1 MKKQLRW
8 ILLLLAL
15 GAACLAL
22 WLWPRPGGT
31 LAGVYQDGRLLYTL
45 DPGTDQ
51 VLTVSGPAGENTIA
65 VSNGEIRVTHAD
77 CPDQICVQH
86 GPLRQDGSPIICLP
100 NHLTIRWIGGDGQ
113 IDALTGTGGL
123 Q

>member
-77 CPDQICVQH
+77 CPDQICVEH
-86 GPLRQDGSPIICLP
+86 GPLRPGGTPIVCLP
-100 NHLTIRWIGGDGQ
+100 NRLSIQWIERDAAVDAVSGGR
-113 IDALTGTGGL
+113 
-123 Q
+123 

>member
-31 LAGVYQDGRLLYTL
+31 LAGVYQEMADTGFPSEVIEAIKDSVDCNLYFF
-45 DPGTDQ
+45 DSK
-51 VLTVSGPAGENTIA
+51 VE
-65 VSNGEIRVTHAD
+65 
-77 CPDQICVQH
+77 
-86 GPLRQDGSPIICLP
+86 
-100 NHLTIRWIGGDGQ
+100 
-113 IDALTGTGGL
+113 TGTMYLILAGSTAVLIGIYIVMNL
-123 Q
+123 LKKH